1 MKNRKCLVRFLASAN
16 KIEETFYN
24 ALPDNDAKSLL
35 MALTVAHE
43 NGAPLNVSQAMQM
56 RRIGSPAKNHRKIN
70 DLLEAGMIDL
80 AHDAGNRRTKFLI
93 PTPMAMKIFDDL
105 ALAKKR
111 TRHFLFFMSH
121 HLYQKRCPY
130 CNSGLSV
137 LTCRRHAIFTTNMF

>member
-1 MKNRKCLVRFLASAN
+1 MKNRKCLVRFLANAN

-24 ALPDNDAKSLL
+24 VLPDNDAKSLL

-93 PTPMAMKIFDDL
+93 PTPKAMKIFDDL
-105 ALAKKR
+105 ALALAQASA
-111 TRHFLFFMSH
+111 T
-121 HLYQKRCPY
+121 P
-130 CNSGLSV
+130 
-137 LTCRRHAIFTTNMF
+137 